1 MKLIQSSETDEICSC
16 EGRNSIALQ
25 VERRER
31 GRRKTG
37 WNAGQLVVVQRELF
51 QQLHPAQRVLFDLD
65 DVAVVEQQQPHLR
78 NALEIASMQPAEIVT
93 YRPKWVT
100 QIFNWSDAVCFTAEN
115 WISQSSSCSS
125 SQFFYYLPPPSLAV
139 CFVFYLLRKKQNKRK
154 CSGVS
159 ICSAS
164 LERVS
169 AVSLASCL
177 RGKVPAVLTSLYR
190 FVSSSYMHVT
200 RS

>member
-125 SQFFYYLPPPSLAV
+125 SQFFYYLPPSISRRLF
-139 CFVFYLLRKKQNKRK
+139 FVL
-154 CSGVS
+154 
-159 ICSAS
+159 
-164 LERVS
+164 
-169 AVSLASCL
+169 
-177 RGKVPAVLTSLYR
+177 
-190 FVSSSYMHVT
+190 FVT
-200 RS
+200 